1 RWGSDNCANVSI
13 HVHNRPAVSLPNRN
27 ASPLVAV
34 HARILGDA
42 SVRLWGL
49 SPRAR
54 LVRLLTR
61 TRVAHVGDATEP
73 VPGGCS
79 MVLIRG
85 DYVYDDR
92 VVTALVRTPN
102 VLLRV
107 TADDGPAIVAAHVPA
122 DLAAHALEVMNGA
135 ASPHL
140 PGVLLTEPASLA
152 SSSQVQLRKLERPF
166 VRRAPPA

>member
-1 RWGSDNCANVSI
+1 M
-13 HVHNRPAVSLPNRN
+13 SLPTKN
-27 ASPLVAV
+27 ASPPAAV

-49 SPRAR
+49 SPRER
-54 LVRLLTR
+54 LVRLLR
-61 TRVAHVGDATEP
+61 RARVANVGDATEP

-79 MVLIRG
+79 MVLMRG

-107 TADDGPAIVAAHVPA
+107 TGDDGPAIVAAHVPA
-122 DLAAHALEVMNGA
+122 ALATRAREVMSGA
-135 ASPHL
+135 ASP
-140 PGVLLTEPASLA
+140 TCRA
-152 SSSQVQLRKLERPF
+152 SSSPSRPRSPRLLRCSCASSSGPSYAGRNPSG
-166 VRRAPPA
+166 AAS